1 MAFDTKH
8 PLVYLG
14 LAVGAGMAI
23 GMYFDRHTGMPDAA
37 AGATAETR
45 IEATAADV
53 MPATD
58 AATTMEI
65 ELLQTKL
72 QAEMQ
77 ARRMLERKVEALEA
91 RVAALDSAE
100 PATGAARE
108 TAEPTDLPGEGGS
121 AGSGWFNQQA
131 LLDSGMDSTLA
142 GELKVFFE
150 QVEMERLF
158 LRDRAA
164 REDWDRERLRN
175 ELSLLESSE
184 EELKQRLGEDG
195 YDAYL
200 YASGQPNRVAVTS
213 VLESAQAGQAGIRTG
228 DRILRYDNQR
238 IYDWRDLREATTSG
252 DLSDTVE
259 VEVER
264 DGESLRFYLARGPLG
279 IRMNSVSVAP

>member
-8 PLVYLG
+8 PLLYLG
-14 LAVGAGMAI
+14 LAVGAGTAI
-23 GMYFDRHTGMPDAA
+23 GMYFDRVAETPDAA
-37 AGATAETR
+37 GAATAEAR
-45 IEATAADV
+45 IEATASDLA
-53 MPATD
+53 PATES
-58 AATTMEI
+58 ATAMEI
-65 ELLQTKL
+65 ELLQATL
-72 QAEMQ
+72 RAEVN
-77 ARRMLERKVEALEA
+77 ARRKLEQKVEAMQD
-91 RVAALDSAE
+91 RIAALDAAKMISGSTREIDEAAELPGDSGDAE
-100 PATGAARE
+100 P
-108 TAEPTDLPGEGGS
+108 
-121 AGSGWFNQQA
+121 GWFNQQA
-131 LLDSGMDSTLA
+131 LLDSGMDSALA

-150 QVEMERLF
+150 QMEMQRLF

-164 REDWDRERLRN
+164 REDWDREQLRN
-175 ELSLLESSE
+175 EFSLLESRE

-213 VLESAQAGQAGIRTG
+213 VLESAQAGQAGIRSG
-228 DRILRYDNQR
+228 DQILRYDRQR

-264 DGESLRFYLARGPLG
+264 DGENLSFYLARGPLG

>member
-1 MAFDTKH
+1 MAIDIKTALLY
-8 PLVYLG
+8 PG
-14 LAVGAGMAI
+14 LAVAAGIFI
-23 GMYFDRHTGMPDAA
+23 GMSLEREPDATS
-37 AGATAETR
+37 ATART
-45 IEATAADV
+45 ADV
-53 MPATD
+53 EQSLV
-58 AATTMEI
+58 AAAPTPEAGLAMTMEI
-65 ELLQTKL
+65 QRLQAML
-72 QAEMQ
+72 QAEVE
-77 ARRMLERKVEALEA
+77 ARRGLERRFEVLQRK
-91 RVAALDSAE
+91 VAALDDPGLA
-100 PATGAARE
+100 PAPASEATEAPE
-108 TAEPTDLPGEGGS
+108 LPGEGDS
-121 AGSGWFNQQA
+121 AEPGWFNQQA

-150 QVEMERLF
+150 QMEMERLF

-164 REDWDRERLRN
+164 REGWDREQLRN
-175 ELSLLESSE
+175 EFSLLESRE

-228 DRILRYDNQR
+228 DQILRYDSQR

-252 DLSDTVE
+252 DLSDTIE

-264 DGESLRFYLARGPLG
+264 DGESLSFYLARGPLG